1 MMVAIR
7 WGICEN
13 SDSNWEEKVEIRFES
28 SGMSGRVK
36 GGFQPG
42 WGKGGEDTK
51 AADMS
56 SHLSSPTSCP
66 DIPCIPER
74 DASAAHH

>member
-7 WGICEN
+7 WDICEN

-36 GGFQPG
+36 GGF
-42 WGKGGEDTK
+42 
-51 AADMS
+51 
-56 SHLSSPTSCP
+56 
-66 DIPCIPER
+66 
-74 DASAAHH
+74 